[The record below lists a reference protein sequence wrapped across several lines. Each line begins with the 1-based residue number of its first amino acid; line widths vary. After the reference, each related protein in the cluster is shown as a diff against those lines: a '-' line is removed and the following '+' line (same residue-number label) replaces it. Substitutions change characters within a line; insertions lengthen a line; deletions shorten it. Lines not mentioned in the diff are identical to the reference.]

1 MLTIIAVTWPRGAG
15 KAEPQREKTD
25 RVSDQAVCATTEDS
39 LRLGIL
45 YWKQKTLNSSTADL
59 RFRLCKELVKTLL
72 ILCVQAET
80 GSAPSKMI

>member
-45 YWKQKTLNSSTADL
+45 YWKQKTLNSCTA
-59 RFRLCKELVKTLL
+59 LL
-72 ILCVQAET
+72 FMQRASEDPAHPACA
-80 GSAPSKMI
+80 G